1 MFGIGKTKEEYEEY
15 LKAHPVDE
23 AHAYSHLA
31 IATNATVAALGLTA
45 VAQHDGL
52 EILYTDED
60 TYNAYR
66 DLHIKKGCVIGKNE
80 TTVIETAEG
89 ITFRSEFI
97 SKMAE
102 EHKGETGNLN
112 RIVVEGEPN
121 LDLVTTDKHGEMTT
135 TASML
140 NRIPDV
146 LNAGP
151 GLKTVADLSMP
162 YLKVKPLGDYLE
174 A

>member
-1 MFGIGKTKEEYEEY
+1 MD
-15 LKAHPVDE
+15 AD
-23 AHAYSHLA
+23 
-31 IATNATVAALGLTA
+31 
-45 VAQHDGL
+45 
-52 EILYTDED
+52 
-60 TYNAYR
+60 
-66 DLHIKKGCVIGKNE
+66 
-80 TTVIETAEG
+80 
-89 ITFRSEFI
+89 
-97 SKMAE
+97 
-102 EHKGETGNLN
+102 HKGDTGNLN
-112 RIVVEGEPN
+112 RTVVEGEPN